1 MRFFYAVFLLV
12 LFFSCHLM
20 PQHNSLRE
28 NPDKSNF
35 PKKIIIPD
43 APGHFYSLLRTK
55 DNKISLDDLDLRE
68 NLNVIV
74 EFREPPLFLSKPVTY
89 GRLSKSSYTTTFS
102 RFRNDLAKLFG
113 SYTRQFGISS
123 ALPEVKDEFYKVFNG
138 VSITIPRA
146 VASSLYSLPYVKRVI
161 EDKEVS
167 ALLKESVPLIKADSL
182 WMQYGTGGDSIVIGI
197 LDSGIDYLHPALGG
211 GIGKNFKVI
220 GGYDF
225 YYGDS
230 DPMDDNGHGSHV
242 AGIAAADG
250 LLKGVAPKA
259 KLLALKV
266 LNRLGNG
273 MESTIIRGLE
283 RAADPNMDGNPE
295 DMVDVANMSL
305 GGTGYPEDMLST
317 AVNNAVRLG
326 IVCCAAAGNSG
337 GFNSISSP
345 GTAELAIT
353 VGASDKFDELAGF
366 SSKGPDKSNS
376 FIKPDLLAPGVNITS
391 VSFGD
396 YYPEGYTANSGT
408 SMASPHVSGA
418 AALLKSIHR
427 SWSPMDIKSA
437 LMTTATGIGEEIMSQ
452 GAGRID
458 VLRAAKVLT
467 LFNPCHLSFG
477 LDDLKSRAWRKT
489 ATILVK
495 NISSAR
501 QNYKVTF
508 SGINPGI
515 EIRAI
520 PEEFSLEGG
529 TAGEVIFELS
539 ADNAVLPKL
548 ETGSLSF
555 SGNVFIHSASGVLH
569 LPWAFEKASRLVVNF
584 DVEGTRF
591 FLTDQKHTYESSDA
605 VWKGPSAELIVPP
618 GRYDLLAL
626 YSAESDTLRIITREN
641 MLLQGSDTIS
651 IKPSDA
657 VNCVEFSIKDKG
669 GKDFEGENST
679 WVYQVTFPD
688 SSAAKD
694 VITSSSLRRTFKCSE
709 VSGRFKINI
718 GGVIA
723 SNDNRICVADFNIAG
738 VKGYTRL
745 TNNYTD
751 LVEENVSLDIPPDIP
766 GPEILFIG
774 GSKLSDGNSV
784 TFGGSYLKSYKP
796 DGRKWNG
803 KVYLPGHGSI
813 HHNFEPATSISIGK
827 NRFDSPGELSPD
839 LKDVSCAVDF
849 PPFSVHNDSV
859 GLFVTKSPS
868 DDIFLTK
875 SGGTISLKNWLIFP
889 DGYHN
894 NNYKTAHS
902 ILAMPFLFGQMDE
915 LYLNQTENIV
925 YKIFDQDKLIA
936 QDTLKNFEV
945 IDAEAKKY
953 TSEFSNIRYYIED
966 YLAKGFMRCTYD
978 LGFPDDPN
986 PPEIT
991 SIQIRNSRGVPE
1003 SRLEKGE
1010 NARIFLSACDRL
1022 RGPEYIP
1029 YIMPVIDDSTQIL
1042 IRQHGT
1048 TDWNPLEISR
1058 LGYDSITGNYYSA
1071 DISSWTNFDST
1082 ALDVKFI
1089 IYDRNFNSTEYT
1101 LEPAAAV
1108 GKFRGTSGTD
1118 ENYAGAAVPKEYSL
1132 SNNYPNPFNP
1142 STTLAYSLPEESLLK
1157 VEVFDVIGRKVTTL
1171 IDGKKRAGNY
1181 KITWD
1186 AGNYPSGV
1194 YIFRFRAEGRRHFEK
1209 AVKMVLVK

>member
-1 MRFFYAVFLLV
+1 MRLFCAMFLLV
-12 LFFSCHLM
+12 LFFSCRLM
-20 PQHNSLRE
+20 PQHSFQRE
-28 NPDKSNF
+28 PLNKSNS
-35 PKKIIIPD
+35 PQKIIFPD
-43 APGHFYSLLRTK
+43 EPGHFYSLLRTK
-55 DNKISLDDLDLRE
+55 YNKISLDDQDLRE
-68 NLNVIV
+68 NRNVIV
-74 EFREPPLFLSKPVTY
+74 EFKEPPLFLSEPVTY
-89 GRLSKSSYTTTFS
+89 GIRLSKSTYASTFS
-102 RFRNDLAKLFG
+102 RFRNDLQKLFG

-123 ALPEVKDEFYKVFNG
+123 ALPEVKNEFYKVFNG
-138 VSITIPRA
+138 VSVSLPKA

-182 WMQYGTGGDSIVIGI
+182 WQQFGTGGDSVVIGI

-211 GIGKNFKVI
+211 GIGNGFKVI
-220 GGYDF
+220 GGYDC
-225 YYGDS
+225 YYDDT

-259 KLLALKV
+259 RLLAIKV
-266 LNRLGNG
+266 LNRMGNG
-273 MESTIIRGLE
+273 TESVILKGLE
-283 RAADPNMDGNPE
+283 IAADPNMDDNPE
-295 DMVDVANMSL
+295 DMVDIANLSF
-305 GGTGYPEDMLST
+305 GGTGYPEDVLST

-326 IVCCAAAGNSG
+326 IVCCAAAGNLG
-337 GFNSISSP
+337 RFNSISSP

-391 VSFGD
+391 VCFGD
-396 YYPEGYTANSGT
+396 YNPEGYTSNSGT
-408 SMASPHVSGA
+408 SMATPHAAGA
-418 AALLKSIHR
+418 SALLKSIHR

-437 LMTTATGIGEEIMSQ
+437 LMTTASGIGEEIMSQ

-458 VLRAAKVLT
+458 VLRAAKVFT
-467 LFNPCHLSFG
+467 LFYPCHLSFG
-477 LDDLKSRAWRKT
+477 LDDLKNRTWRK
-489 ATILVK
+489 ADTILVK
-495 NISSAR
+495 NISAVK
-501 QNYKVTF
+501 QNYKITF
-508 SGINPGI
+508 SGLNPGI
-515 EIRAI
+515 NIRAI
-520 PEEFSLEGG
+520 PQEFSLD
-529 TAGEVIFELS
+529 AGASGKVIFELS
-539 ADNAVLPKL
+539 ADNDLLPRL

-555 SGNVFIHSASGVLH
+555 SGNVFIHSSSGVLH
-569 LPWAFEKASRLVVNF
+569 LPWAFEKASRLVMNF

-605 VWKGPSAELIVPP
+605 VWKGPTAELIVPP

-626 YSAESDTLRIITREN
+626 YSAESDTLRIITREKV
-641 MLLQGSDTIS
+641 LLLGSDTIS
-651 IKPSDA
+651 TKPSDA
-657 VNCVEFSIKDKG
+657 VNTVEFSIKDKNG
-669 GKDFEGENST
+669 EDFEGENST
-679 WVYQVTFPD
+679 WIYQITFPD
-688 SSAAKD
+688 SSAVKD
-694 VITSSSLRRTFKCSE
+694 VITSSSLRRTFKCSD

-723 SNDNRICVADFNIAG
+723 SKDNRVCVADFNAAG

-813 HHNFEPATSISIGK
+813 HNNFEPATSISIGN
-827 NRFDSPGELSPD
+827 NRFAAPDDMAPD
-839 LKDVSCAVDF
+839 LKEVSCAVDF

-859 GLFVTKSPS
+859 GLFVAKSPS
-868 DDIFLTK
+868 GDVFLTK

-894 NNYKTAHS
+894 NNYKTPHS
-902 ILAMPFLFGQMDE
+902 ILTIPYLFGQMDE
-915 LYLNQTENIV
+915 FYLNLTENIV
-925 YKIFDQDKLIA
+925 YKIFDQGKIIA
-936 QDTLKNFEV
+936 QDTLRNFEV
-945 IDAEAKKY
+945 IDAEPKKY
-953 TSEFSNIRYYIED
+953 TSEFSNIRYYIEG
-966 YLAKGFMRCTYD
+966 YEAKGFMRCTYD
-978 LGFPDDPN
+978 LRLTDPN
-986 PPEIT
+986 PPEIS

-1010 NARIFLSACDRL
+1010 NAGIFLSARDRL
-1022 RGPEYIP
+1022 LGPDYKP
-1029 YIMPVIDDSTQIL
+1029 YIMPVLDDSTQL
-1042 IRQHGT
+1042 FIRQHGT
-1048 TDWNPLEISR
+1048 PDWNPLEISPID
-1058 LGYDSITGNYYSA
+1058 YDSISGNYYSA

-1082 ALDVKFI
+1082 ALDVKVI
-1089 IYDRNFNSTEYT
+1089 VYDRNFNSTEYT

-1118 ENYAGAAVPKEYSL
+1118 EIFSGTAVPKEYSL

-1142 STTLAYSLPEESLLK
+1142 STTLAYSLPEEAFLK
-1157 VEVFDVIGRKVTTL
+1157 LEIFDVIGRKVTTL
-1171 IDGKKRAGNY
+1171 IDKKKRAGNY
-1181 KITWD
+1181 KITWNAD
-1186 AGNYPSGV
+1186 NYPSGV
-1194 YIFRFRAEGRRHFEK
+1194 YIFRFKADGARHFER
-1209 AVKMVLVK
+1209 AVKMLLIK